1 MGAIWTLKDAR
12 EQLETLARAAEQG
25 EPQHVALDDGDE
37 VVVLSK
43 RDYDL
48 MSKRPKTFVEHIFD
62 FPKLPDD
69 AQDLFDKRSPEE
81 LILAPREI
89 DFDGFDR

>member
-1 MGAIWTLKDAR
+1 MGALWTLKDAK
-12 EQLETLARAAEQG
+12 EQLETLARAAGEG
-25 EPQHVALDDGDE
+25 EPQRVTMEGGEE

-48 MSKRPKTFVEHIFD
+48 MAERPKTFVEHIMD

-69 AQDLFDKRSPEE
+69 AQDLFDKTNPKQW
-81 LILAPREI
+81 ILAPRDI

>member
-48 MSKRPKTFVEHIFD
+48 MSKRPKTFVEHILSA
-62 FPKLPDD
+62 PKLPEDC
-69 AQDLFDKRSPEE
+69 QDLFDKREPWLLE
-81 LILAPREI
+81 LAPREI
-89 DFDGFDR
+89 DFD